1 MLALGRG
8 RNSPSE
14 RPRGTAGDRNT
25 CEVCTWSLGTQHLPE
40 LLMSLE
46 GYPPTLLPHW
56 LTSPSK
62 NNNGMWVERSETG
75 YLWVQRHAKP
85 KGRGMRSR
93 HWRQKKQLRFTARA
107 TQSGFQSRFHR
118 RDINTSH
125 SPVAFATPAILHRS
139 TLYGKAICLPCFL
152 QRHLPLKALLHQNRE
167 PPRFISG
174 VPSTKARLL
183 SELSGTWTSQVESQD
198 PADEGLLWWHP
209 WMIWEWGL
217 G

>member
-25 CEVCTWSLGTQHLPE
+25 CEVCTWSLGTQHLPA

-62 NNNGMWVERSETG
+62 NNNGTWVERSETG

-107 TQSGFQSRFHR
+107 TQSQDSNPDSIAGTSTHPIVQSPSPPLPSCTEAPSMVKQYACPASCRGIFHSKPFCIR
-118 RDINTSH
+118 IV
-125 SPVAFATPAILHRS
+125 SPHVLFPGCPPPKPGSSPSSLGLGLHRWRAK
-139 TLYGKAICLPCFL
+139 TRL
-152 QRHLPLKALLHQNRE
+152 
-167 PPRFISG
+167 
-174 VPSTKARLL
+174 TKAC
-183 SELSGTWTSQVESQD
+183 SGGI
-198 PADEGLLWWHP
+198 PG
-209 WMIWEWGL
+209 
-217 G
+217 